1 MLVLMYNILF
11 QKMSEIKFNDVIYDG
26 HSNVSVS
33 RITNFIM

>member
-11 QKMSEIKFNDVIYDG
+11 QRMSEIKFNHVMYDG
-26 HSNVSVS
+26 HSNISVS